1 VKWVRRSSLSEA
13 RPSVALLFPNIG

>member
-13 RPSVALLFPNIG
+13 RASVALLSPNIG